1 MKLSVF
7 GATGGTGREVVE
19 QALAVGTDV
28 TVLVRD
34 SARLSDKA
42 KGANILIG
50 DVLDL
55 HSVEAALNGVDAVVV
70 SLGSRSDSPENT
82 VSEGTKNIITAMQSL
97 GIKRLVV
104 VTSLGIGDSK
114 NQVPFVFKMVM
125 KTVMRK
131 IMEDKELQ
139 EKFVRESGLD
149 WVILR
154 PGELRGGPQSG
165 QYTFGTDRSIMAK
178 AITRADLAEFALVQC
193 VDDRFLQKAVAIT

>member
-7 GATGGTGREVVE
+7 GATGGTGREIVE

-50 DVLDL
+50 DVLDP
-55 HSVEAALNGVDAVVV
+55 HSVESALHGVDAVVV
-70 SLGSRSDSPENT
+70 SLGGRSDSPENT
-82 VSEGTKNIITAMQSL
+82 VSEGTKNIVAAMQSL

-104 VTSLGIGDSK
+104 ITSLGLGDSK
-114 NQVPFVFKMVM
+114 NQVPFAFKMVM

-131 IMEDKELQ
+131 IMGDKELQ

-154 PGELRGGPQSG
+154 PGELTERTG
-165 QYTFGTDRSIMAK
+165 R
-178 AITRADLAEFALVQC
+178 
-193 VDDRFLQKAVAIT
+193 